1 MSEISSQ
8 TVLLVFLLFCRIG
21 GCLLLMPGFAS
32 TRVPVQVRLWI
43 AVGATLA
50 LTPLLLPL
58 LNAALPTL
66 PAPTVLALL
75 VSETIIGALI
85 GLMGRLFFL
94 ALQFMA
100 SAAAMFVGFTG
111 AAGTPL
117 EDNEPVPAFT
127 ALVTL
132 TATLL
137 FFLTDQHWEVL
148 RALIASYA
156 ALPVSDALAIDFSL
170 AKLADALSS
179 AFVLALQISSPFIIY
194 ALLIN
199 FMIGLANKLTPQVPV
214 YFISVP
220 FVLAGGFFILY
231 LTIGD
236 ALRFFML
243 GFMGW
248 LARG

>member
-1 MSEISSQ
+1 MSDITSH
-8 TVLLVFLLFCRIG
+8 TVLLAFVLFCRIG
-21 GCLLLMPGFAS
+21 GCLMLMPGFSS
-32 TRVPVQVRLWI
+32 TRVPVQVRLLI
-43 AVGATLA
+43 AVAATLA
-50 LTPLLLPL
+50 LAPLLLPVL
-58 LNAALPTL
+58 YAAVPAL

-75 VSETIIGALI
+75 VSETTLGALI
-85 GLMGRLFFL
+85 GLMGRLFYL

-100 SAAAMFVGFTG
+100 SAAAMFVGFN
-111 AAGTPL
+111 AAPGVPV
-117 EDNEPVPAFT
+117 EDNEPVPAMT

-148 RALIASYA
+148 RALIASYT
-156 ALPVSDALAIDFSL
+156 ALPISDALAAEFTL

-194 ALLIN
+194 AVLIN
-199 FMIGLANKLTPQVPV
+199 FMIGLANKFTPQIPV
-214 YFISVP
+214 YFIAVP